1 MNEKSSMINVLVNV
15 RHENSRRHCGNMLT
29 EQMIACE
36 KPKLLCP
43 MRMPRNMKLPLI
55 YLPHIVYLNLVAL
68 KYEAA
73 LKYAVYTAVYLS
85 LKVRNHEGF
94 AEP

>member
-1 MNEKSSMINVLVNV
+1 
-15 RHENSRRHCGNMLT
+15 MLEMKIVGIT
-29 EQMIACE
+29 GGMLAEQMIGCE
-36 KPKLLCP
+36 EPKLLCYI
-43 MRMPRNMKLPLI
+43 RMPRKMKLTLI